1 MRPQAAEQG
10 HYAMLLRQVL
20 EAPELADAAFGELLR
35 NSSGMS
41 NGCSNFLAVPGPSAD
56 NERPSVGSEAN
67 AIRGDENPPFLAY
80 CRSNRAAG
88 DFTHCH
94 RVVARH
100 HVRGAVRHTLAFIPL
115 LPARS

>member
-1 MRPQAAEQG
+1 
-10 HYAMLLRQVL
+10 MLLRQVL

-80 CRSNRAAG
+80 CRSYAWVSNRAAG
-88 DFTHCH
+88 DSTQCH
-94 RVVARH
+94 RVDSQPRTPHTCFHPTIAR
-100 HVRGAVRHTLAFIPL
+100 TQLAT
-115 LPARS
+115 RS